1 MVSAVSQPLTLG
13 VVDLCKRLAKQS
25 AKQALEE
32 TFALAELADSLGYKR
47 FWVGEHHVA
56 DTAAACP
63 EIVVGLLAS
72 RTKHIRVGTG
82 GVLLRYY
89 SPIKVAENFLTL
101 EALFP
106 GRTDLGVCKGPGALQ
121 HTAEA
126 LVNGNSWELGD
137 EVFDNKVT
145 ELIDYFR
152 RSPSHQPAKQDV
164 ANAYPW
170 GVTPPPTWVLGSGTK
185 SMKLAS
191 KLGTPYC
198 FTLFFDSRQTY
209 GPALMDQYQAE
220 FLPSP
225 EHKEPASSIAV
236 SMVCLESE
244 VEALALEARSVGEGN
259 LPSTIVGTPG
269 RCMERLHEL
278 AEQYKTNEILVATW
292 MNSFEDR
299 ANLYRWLAEYNQS
312 GTLVSDEQTT
322 AVSM

>member
-1 MVSAVSQPLTLG
+1 MVSVISQPLTLG
-13 VVDLCKRLAKQS
+13 VVDLCKRSPNQS
-25 AKQALEE
+25 AKQGLEE

-63 EIVVGLLAS
+63 EVVVALLAS

-89 SPIKVAENFLTL
+89 SPIKVAETFLTL

-106 GRTDLGVCKGPGALQ
+106 GRIDLGVCKGPGALH

-126 LVNGNSWELGD
+126 LVSGNVWELGD

-164 ANAYPW
+164 AHAYPW

-198 FTLFFDSRQTY
+198 FTLFFDSKQTY

-220 FLPSP
+220 FSASP
-225 EHKEPASSIAV
+225 EHKKPASSIAV

-244 VEALALEARSVGEGN
+244 IEALALEARSVGYGN
-259 LPSTIVGTPG
+259 LPSTIVGTPH

-278 AEQYKTNEILVATW
+278 AVQYGTNEILVATW
-292 MNSFEDR
+292 MESFQDR

-312 GTLVSDEQTT
+312 GAIVYDDRTAAITL
-322 AVSM
+322 